1 MIPRTPKQKL
11 LNILTLTDLKTLV
24 DRFELGEEIKKA
36 QSKDNLLRDLSRLK
50 RVTVEQV
57 VEGLSLDALQTA
69 CRELGLDDTGRE
81 RQLAQL
87 ILARF
92 GKSPRRPKR
101 APGEIDRR
109 DLQPMSQPGMM
120 A

>member
-11 LNILTLTDLKTLV
+11 LNILTLNDLKTLV
-24 DRFELGEEIKKA
+24 DRFELGDEIKKA

-57 VEGLSLDALQTA
+57 VDGLSLEALQIA
-69 CRELGLDDTGRE
+69 ARELGLDDTGRE
-81 RQLAQL
+81 KQLASL

-101 APGEIDRR
+101 PGLELERREAP
-109 DLQPMSQPGMM
+109 LAQAGML